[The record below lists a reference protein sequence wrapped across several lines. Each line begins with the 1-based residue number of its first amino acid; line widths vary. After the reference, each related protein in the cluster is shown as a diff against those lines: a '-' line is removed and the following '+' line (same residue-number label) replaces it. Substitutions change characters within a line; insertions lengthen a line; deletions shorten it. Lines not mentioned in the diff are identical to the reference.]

1 VSTVPALDAVELTVG
16 YGSDPVVEGITLSL
30 RPGESLALV
39 GTNGSGKST
48 LLKTMLGLIPSL
60 AGSLQVLGG
69 TPGSRPKRIAYLGQ
83 AHTARFVVPI
93 RSVEVVRMG
102 RFAALGLFGRT
113 SARDRQLVAEAMTH
127 MEVTHL
133 ADQPLRSLSGGQQQ
147 RIYLAQVI
155 AHDADLLVLDEP
167 TGGLDISGRERYR
180 EMVEAALARG
190 AAVVTATH
198 DIGEAATCDQV
209 LLLNRRIV
217 AQGPPQQVLN
227 TARLLETFGITL
239 QGIQH
244 DDHHDFVIGEMPHG
258 HEHGHEHDHDH
269 RH

>member
-1 VSTVPALDAVELTVG
+1 MTAALTATALTVG
-16 YGSDPVVEGITLSL
+16 YGAEAIVDGISLTLQ
-30 RPGESLALV
+30 PGQSLALV

-48 LLKTMLGLIPSL
+48 LLKTILGLITPV
-60 AGSLQVLGG
+60 AGQLEVLGG
-69 TPGSRPKRIAYLGQ
+69 KPGTRPTRIAYLGQ

-93 RSVEVVRMG
+93 RAVEVVRMG
-102 RFAALGLFGRT
+102 RFAALGLLGRT
-113 SARDRQLVAEAMTH
+113 SARDRQLVHDALAH

-147 RIYLAQVI
+147 RIYLAQVM
-155 AHDADLLVLDEP
+155 ARDADLLVLDEP
-167 TGGLDISGRERYR
+167 TGGLDVAGRERYR
-180 EMVEAALARG
+180 ELVHMALARG

-198 DIGEAATCDQV
+198 DIGEASGCDQV

-217 AQGPPQQVLN
+217 AQGSPQEVLN
-227 TARLLETFGITL
+227 TELLLQTFGITL

-258 HEHGHEHDHDH
+258 HDHGHDHSH
-269 RH
+269 

>member
-1 VSTVPALDAVELTVG
+1 MTSSPVLRATELAVG
-16 YGSDPVVEGITLSL
+16 YGSDAVVEGISISMH
-30 RPGESLALV
+30 PGESLALV

-48 LLKTMLGLIPSL
+48 LLKTMLGLIPPLS
-60 AGSLQVLGG
+60 GSLEVLGG
-69 TPGSRPKRIAYLGQ
+69 KPGTRPKGIAYLGQ
-83 AHTARFVVPI
+83 AHSSRFIVPI

-113 SARDRQLVAEAMTH
+113 TARDRQLVTDGMAH

-147 RIYLAQVI
+147 RIYLAQVM

-180 EMVEAALARG
+180 ELVDAALARG
-190 AAVVTATH
+190 AVVVTATH
-198 DIGEAATCDQV
+198 DIGEASACDQV

-217 AQGPPQQVLN
+217 AQGAPQDVLN
-227 TARLLETFGITL
+227 AARLLETFGITL

-244 DDHHDFVIGEMPHG
+244 GDHEDFVIGEMPHG
-258 HEHGHEHDHDH
+258 HDHDH
-269 RH
+269 H

>member
-1 VSTVPALDAVELTVG
+1 MSATPILATELTVG
-16 YGSDPVVEGITLSL
+16 YGADPVVEGISLTL

-48 LLKTMLGLIPSL
+48 LLKTILGLIQPVS
-60 AGSLQVLGG
+60 GSLEVLGG
-69 TPGSRPKRIAYLGQ
+69 KPGKRPQQIAYLGQ

-93 RSVEVVRMG
+93 RAIEVVRMG

-113 SARDRQLVAEAMTH
+113 TDRDRQLVHDAMAH
-127 MEVTHL
+127 MGVTHL
-133 ADQPLRSLSGGQQQ
+133 AHEPLRSLSGGQQQ
-147 RIYLAQVI
+147 RVYLAQVM
-155 AHDADLLVLDEP
+155 AREADLLVLDEP
-167 TGGLDISGRERYR
+167 TGGLDVAGRERYR
-180 EMVEAALARG
+180 ELVEMALARG

-198 DIGEAATCDQV
+198 DIGEASGCDQV

-217 AQGPPQQVLN
+217 AQGAPHDVLN
-227 TARLLETFGITL
+227 TQMLLETFGITL

-258 HEHGHEHDHDH
+258 HDHDRGHGHDHTH
-269 RH
+269 

>member
-1 VSTVPALDAVELTVG
+1 MAATELTVG
-16 YGSDPVVEGITLSL
+16 YGNDPVVAAISLSL
-30 RPGESLALV
+30 QPGESLALV

-48 LLKTMLGLIPSL
+48 LLKTILGLIPPL
-60 AGSLQVLGG
+60 AGSLDVLGG
-69 TPGSRPKRIAYLGQ
+69 KPGTRPKRIAYLGQ

-93 RSVEVVRMG
+93 RAIDVVRMG

-113 SARDRQLVAEAMTH
+113 TARDRQLVDDAMTH

-147 RIYLAQVI
+147 RVYLAQVM
-155 AHDADLLVLDEP
+155 AREADLLVLDEP
-167 TGGLDISGRERYR
+167 TGGLDVAGRERYR
-180 EMVEAALARG
+180 ELVEMALARG

-198 DIGEAATCDQV
+198 DIGEASGCDQV

-217 AQGPPQQVLN
+217 AQGAPGDVLN
-227 TARLLETFGITL
+227 TSMLLETFGITL

-244 DDHHDFVIGEMPHG
+244 DDHHDFVIGEMAHG
-258 HEHGHEHDHDH
+258 HDHDH
-269 RH
+269 GHGH